1 MLSDVDEQ
9 VATYVP
15 LNFDFDK
22 AGFEVLDPEPA
33 GEEG

>member
-15 LNFDFDK
+15 LNFDFTK
-22 AGFEVLDPEPA
+22 ARFEVIDEA
-33 GEEG
+33 EA